1 MIKETEVKKILSHL
15 KDPDPWFGI
24 KYTMNIYRGCQH
36 GCIYCDSRSFC
47 YGIDNFDD
55 VIVKKNAVE
64 LLRKELSSKRVV
76 GTIGT
81 GAMSD
86 PYIPIEKEYKLTRS
100 ALKII
105 NEKKYPVHI
114 ITKSDLVT
122 RDIDVLKGI
131 NDEYAAVSFTL
142 TTTNDLLAKKIEKGA
157 PLPTNRLKAMSELSK
172 KGIYTGVTMMPIL
185 PFIEDNTE
193 NIKRI
198 INEAKEN
205 GAQYIIPTFGVTL
218 RDIQKKYYYDK
229 LQEEFPGLKEKYE
242 KKFGDRYF
250 YSGNDYENLK
260 AFFYDYCNQLR
271 IETKIKAYNP
281 NKGEQ
286 LSFLNF

>member
-1 MIKETEVKKILSHL
+1 MIKETEVKKILSHS
-15 KDPDPWFGI
+15 KEPDPWFGI
-24 KYTMNIYRGCQH
+24 KYTMNNYRGCQH

-55 VIVKKNAVE
+55 VIVKTNAVE
-64 LLRKELSSKRVV
+64 LLRKELNSKRVV

-100 ALKII
+100 SLKII

-142 TTTNDLLAKKIEKGA
+142 TTTNDLLAKKIEKRA
-157 PLPTNRLKAMSELSK
+157 PLPTNRLKAMSELRK
-172 KGIYTGVTMMPIL
+172 NGIYTGVTMMPIL
-185 PFIEDNTE
+185 PFIEDNIE
-193 NIKRI
+193 NIKTI
-198 INEAKEN
+198 IHVAKEN

-229 LQEEFPGLKEKYE
+229 LQEEFSGLKEKYE

-250 YSGNDYENLK
+250 YAGNDYEKLK
-260 AFFYDYCNQLR
+260 DFFYDYCNGLG
-271 IETKIKAYNP
+271 IATKIKTYNLS
-281 NKGEQ
+281 KGEQ
-286 LSFLNF
+286 LSFL